1 MFKINVKIDTAGI
14 KRKIEDAAK
23 KKVREKLRAAG
34 VSSNVKLTFT
44 RDGKI
49 NVSGSEEDIQKTK
62 KAFGK

>member
-1 MFKINVKIDTAGI
+1 MFKINVKIDTEAI
-14 KRKIEDAAK
+14 KRKIEEAAK

-34 VSSNVKLTFT
+34 VSSNAKITF